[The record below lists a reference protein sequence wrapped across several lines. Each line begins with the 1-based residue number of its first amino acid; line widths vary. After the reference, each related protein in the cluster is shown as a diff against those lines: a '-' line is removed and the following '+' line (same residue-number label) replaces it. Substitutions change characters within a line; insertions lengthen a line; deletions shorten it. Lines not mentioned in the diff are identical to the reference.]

1 MRPITALMVSCIVM
15 VNNWVPIVAV
25 VTVIYALLFLL
36 IVFDAYLLYD
46 VFAKLKEKVKVNPDD
61 LHIMSTK

>member
-1 MRPITALMVSCIVM
+1 M

-36 IVFDAYLLYD
+36 IVFDASLLYNL
-46 VFAKLKEKVKVNPDD
+46 FKKLKGSWRVKPDD
-61 LHIMSTK
+61 DQQITVTK